1 MALYSLC
8 LRLTE
13 EQQARLMRLQA
24 ADPRAKAPHE
34 AERADV
40 DDVMNFH
47 TADDL
52 WRLFKVYKLSIRKLI

>member
-1 MALYSLC
+1 
-8 LRLTE
+8 
-13 EQQARLMRLQA
+13 MRLQA